1 MRFFLYIS
9 DHDAQLLKLNDVNL
23 QQQNHQTYTIRN
35 INKHSIEEFKIRLSY
50 ESWDRIFDNNKCRDV
65 DSLFNSFQNTYL
77 RIFYTSFPNKKITKE
92 STNNTWITTG
102 IKISCMHKEYLYL
115 INRNNDD
122 PNLKKYYKQY
132 CKILANGIKQAKR
145 SSMIIEL
152 QILLMK

>member
-1 MRFFLYIS
+1 
-9 DHDAQLLKLNDVNL
+9 L

-50 ESWDRIFDNNKCRDV
+50 ESWYSIFDNNRYTNV

-77 RIFYTSFPNKKITKE
+77 RIFYTSFPNKKITKG

-102 IKISCMHKEYLYL
+102 IKLSCMHKEYLYL

-122 PNLKKYYKQY
+122 PNLKKYYKHY
-132 CKILANGIKQAKR
+132 CKILANVLNRQKDLCIL
-145 SSMIIEL
+145 IEL
-152 QILLMK
+152 QSLLIK